1 MGKNC
6 EKFLSELS
14 AYVDGEIDS
23 ELCSEIEAHIGNCEN
38 CRIMVDTLK
47 KTVKLC
53 RDGKCEELPEKLDK
67 KLNNLLRQ
75 KWEKKFSGNA

>member
-14 AYVDGEIDS
+14 DYVDGEIDP
-23 ELCSEIEAHIGNCEN
+23 ELCSEIEAHIGKCEN

-47 KTVKLC
+47 KTVKLSC
-53 RDGKCEELPEKLDK
+53 DGKCKELPEKLDK
-67 KLNNLLRQ
+67 KLNDLLRK